1 MKAASLIL
9 PILLA
14 TSCAGTGDRPAAD
27 FSPTAIPGAE
37 QHMTG
42 AYTAQREP
50 SEEEVSLL
58 GQVAGDENLLLTPL
72 SVATQVVAG
81 LNTSSG
87 AATKTAPTGH
97 TATAGL
103 SSTKTCK
110 ATPLLQ
116 ASKKNNSQIKSRISG
131 KQSIIWVG
139 CALESCSRE

>member
-81 LNTSSG
+81 LNYKFWCRYEDRSDGTYGNCWVVIYKDLQGNTSLTSI
-87 AATKTAPTGH
+87 
-97 TATAGL
+97 
-103 SSTKTCK
+103 
-110 ATPLLQ
+110 
-116 ASKKNNSQIKSRISG
+116 KK
-131 KQSIIWVG
+131 
-139 CALESCSRE
+139 E